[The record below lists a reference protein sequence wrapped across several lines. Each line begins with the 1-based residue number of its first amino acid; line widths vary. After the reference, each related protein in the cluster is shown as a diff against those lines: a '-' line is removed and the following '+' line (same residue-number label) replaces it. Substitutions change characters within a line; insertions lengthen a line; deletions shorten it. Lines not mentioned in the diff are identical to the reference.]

1 MSLWV
6 FLAYSFFGFLLELAY
21 ARLTKSKK
29 PDRKCLLALPL
40 CPVYGLAALGILAL
54 PPFVAQN
61 PWLLFLCGGAV
72 AVAVEYNLGF
82 FTRHALGVDF
92 WDYSDLKG
100 NVDGLV
106 CPLFAVFWGL
116 LAVVGRTYL
125 HPLVAP
131 VLETLPGWLGAA
143 AAAALGVDV
152 VTSALLLRRR
162 RDTGCLRWY
171 DRLKIFQVP

>member
-1 MSLWV
+1 MSLWI
-6 FLAYSFFGFLLELAY
+6 FLTYSFFGFLLELAY

-92 WDYSDLKG
+92 WDYSQVKG
-100 NVDGLV
+100 NLHGLV
-106 CPLFAVFWGL
+106 CPRFALYWGV
-116 LAVVGRTYL
+116 LAVTGRRWL
-125 HPLVAP
+125 HPLLLPA
-131 VLETLPGWLGAA
+131 LERLPGWLGAA
-143 AAAALGVDV
+143 AAAALAVDFV
-152 VTSALLLRRR
+152 ASNLLLRRR
-162 RDTGCLRWY
+162 RDAACLRWY
-171 DRLKIFQVP
+171 DAFLQPL